1 MAENR
6 GVARRRV
13 LQLMAAG
20 VAGGGGMTL
29 GVGRALAAAGVTTLG
44 DGRIALGVADDMRTQ
59 VQWVRDGKLVPLT
72 AFSASETL
80 LLKGRPSPAL
90 RVTDQSS
97 TPLRTEGMG
106 AGTRHT
112 VVARSAEG
120 IEQTLEVS
128 FYERHPGFALLRVRF
143 RNDTAAPL
151 KVAGWTVA
159 DHVLPGRPARQP
171 AFWSFAGAS
180 HEDRRDWVQPVGPGF
195 AQRNF
200 LGMNASDYGGGTPVA
215 DVWRRDAGLAVGH
228 VERHPALVSLPVTA
242 VANGVRLAVASDQ
255 ELTLAPGASLETPT
269 CFLHAHTGDY
279 FASLEGYR
287 QLMADQGLSAPAAPE
302 SAFGPIWCAWGY
314 ERNFTVAEVE
324 GTLGKARDMGF
335 EWAVLDDGWQ
345 TSEGDWYVDR
355 GKFPR
360 GEADIVSFAEHIKAA
375 GMKPRLW
382 LSPLAVNPGTD
393 LLHDHTDM
401 LLLDKNGAVQNI
413 SWWNAFYLC
422 PAYQPTIDYYEK
434 LVTRILGEW
443 GYAGLKLDGQHLNGV
458 APCYNPAHRHARP
471 EESVEGLEAFWETIY
486 RTAMRINPEAV
497 IELCPCGTSF
507 AFHNIAAMNQTPASD
522 PESSWQVRH
531 KGKTLKA
538 LLGQGGSFAGDH
550 VELSEHGRDFAST
563 VGIGGVVSTKFTWPA
578 DTPHPTAPQPP
589 GGYRLTPEKEAV
601 WRHWV
606 ALYKDKML
614 PKGRYLGR
622 LYDIGFD
629 RPEAHAIEREGR
641 LYYAF
646 YAANWNGAIELRG
659 LAGGRY
665 RVRNYV
671 DGVDLGEVTASE
683 PLLRVAFEHYLLLEA
698 LPA

>member
-1 MAENR
+1 MATNR
-6 GVARRRV
+6 TVARRRV

-20 VAGGGGMTL
+20 VAGGGSIAL
-29 GVGRALAAAGVTTLG
+29 GLGRALAATGVTTVG
-44 DGRIALGVADDMRTQ
+44 DGRIALSVGDDMRTR
-59 VQWVRDGKLVPLT
+59 VLWTRGGKLVPLT
-72 AFSASETL
+72 GFSSSETL
-80 LLKGRPSPAL
+80 LLKGRSSPVL
-90 RVTDQSS
+90 RVSGESS
-97 TPLRTEGMG
+97 ATLSDGLG
-106 AGTRHT
+106 QGIRHT
-112 VVARSAEG
+112 VTARSADG
-120 IEQTLEVS
+120 VEQTLMVS
-128 FYERHPGFALLRVRF
+128 FYERHPGFALLRVSF

-151 KVAGWTVA
+151 SVVGWTVA
-159 DHVLPGRPARQP
+159 DHVLPGKPALQP
-171 AFWSFAGAS
+171 TFWSFAGAS
-180 HEDRRDWVQPVGPGF
+180 HEDRRDWVQPVKPGF
-195 AQRNF
+195 SQRNF

-215 DVWRRDAGLAVGH
+215 DIWRRDAGLAVGH

-242 VANGVRLAVASDQ
+242 LAHGVRISVSSDQ
-255 ELTLAPGASLETPT
+255 PLTLAPGETLETPT
-269 CFLHAHTGDY
+269 CFLHAHAGDY

-287 QLMADQGLSAPAAPE
+287 QLMADQGLRAPAAPD

-324 GTLGKARDMGF
+324 GTLSKARDMGF

-345 TSEGDWYVDR
+345 TSEGDWHVDR

-360 GEADIVSFAEHIKAA
+360 GEADLVSFAGHIKAA
-375 GMKPRLW
+375 GLKPRLW
-382 LSPLAVNPGTD
+382 LSPLAVDPGTD

-401 LLLDKNGAVQNI
+401 LLLDKNGAVHNI

-422 PAYQPTIDYYEK
+422 PAYQPTIDYYDK
-434 LVTRILGEW
+434 LVARILGEW

-458 APCYNPAHRHARP
+458 APCYNPAHKHSRP
-471 EESVEGLEAFWETIY
+471 EESVEGLEAFWETLY

-497 IELCPCGTSF
+497 MELCPCGTSF

-538 LLGQGGSFAGDH
+538 LLGQGGSYAGDH
-550 VELSEHGRDFAST
+550 VELSDHGRDFAST
-563 VGIGGVVSTKFTWPA
+563 VGIGAVVSTKFTWPA

-589 GGYRLTPEKEAV
+589 GGYHLTPEKEAT

-606 ALYKDKML
+606 SLYKDKML

-629 RPEAHAIEREGR
+629 KPEAHVIERDGR

-646 YAANWNGAIELRG
+646 YAPSWTGPIELRG

-671 DGVDLGEVTASE
+671 DGVELGEVTASQ
-683 PLLRVAFEHYLLLEA
+683 PRLRVAFEQHLLIEA
-698 LPA
+698 LPV